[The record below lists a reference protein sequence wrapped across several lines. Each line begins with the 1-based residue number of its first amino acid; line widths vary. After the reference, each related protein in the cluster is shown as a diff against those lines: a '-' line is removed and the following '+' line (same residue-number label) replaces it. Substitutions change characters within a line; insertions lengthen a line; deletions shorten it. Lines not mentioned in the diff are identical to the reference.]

1 MNSENKIFL
10 DVLVSDRLKPEVSKE
25 ESDFHLRK
33 TLENGRCHPDVTRK
47 GLNFE
52 IIEGKIMSLQ
62 KEKSIPERIK
72 ENILS
77 RAEFVDKNIS
87 VVRIIFTGTG
97 ELLNQICYEN
107 GPINQEGKTIDNSHI
122 RRSAKAEKWA
132 QDTYNFATK
141 TWGKENILSFI
152 VHLDEE
158 NPHIHCN
165 VLPIVDGEFNVDKMF
180 GIGKAIGEQ
189 YLKEWNTEYYEQV
202 GKNL

>member
-10 DVLVSDRLKPEVSKE
+10 DILVSDRLKPEVSKE

-33 TLENGRCHPDVTRK
+33 TLENGRCHPDITRK

-52 IIEGKIMSLQ
+52 LIEGKIYPLQ
-62 KEKSIPERIK
+62 KDKSIPERVK
-72 ENILS
+72 ENILA
-77 RAEFVDKNIS
+77 RGIDNKNVS

-97 ELLNQICYEN
+97 ELLNQICYDN
-107 GPINQEGKTIDNSHI
+107 GPINQEDKTIDNSHI

-132 QDTYNFATK
+132 QDTYNYAAK
-141 TWGKENILSFI
+141 KWGKENVLSFI

-165 VLPIVDGEFNVDKMF
+165 VLPIVDGEFNSDKMF
-180 GIGKAIGEQ
+180 GIGKPLGEEN
-189 YLKEWNTEYYEQV
+189 LKKWNTEYYEQV